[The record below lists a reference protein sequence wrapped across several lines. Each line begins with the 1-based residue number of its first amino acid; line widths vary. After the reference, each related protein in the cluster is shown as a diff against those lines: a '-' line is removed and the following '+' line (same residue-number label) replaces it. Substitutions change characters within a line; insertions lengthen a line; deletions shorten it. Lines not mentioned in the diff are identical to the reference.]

1 MDNFDLRKYL
11 TEGRLLKEEYNLPD
25 SDSTTD
31 QYVNN
36 HWDGI
41 LKDILRA
48 HTDLRNS
55 KGGESIPEKPSQLD
69 IDIVLGRFDGAD
81 EFMDVDPNV
90 YDEYFDFYD
99 MYLVTQ
105 RDEENTKDISVEDY
119 PEGDYSGYTK
129 RDDLPKLAEGK
140 ILNESA
146 PGYDTRKF
154 GESLPTMESVKAA
167 YEAKKDNEEEP
178 RDGVKSAA
186 AKLGMKSNHIKEEDI
201 TETRDLSVKE
211 KMDNILYVMD
221 PVQVID
227 ELVLAMSTDDANL
240 YLDAII
246 QDHGIM
252 DIDEANLNEEIPG
265 SAMLKINQSVKS
277 VSTAAKAMID
287 FYNQMA
293 KKEQV
298 DFLKNQQF
306 KVVMDKLNA
315 LIKDKD
321 ENDEM

>member
-1 MDNFDLRKYL
+1 
-11 TEGRLLKEEYNLPD
+11 
-25 SDSTTD
+25 
-31 QYVNN
+31 
-36 HWDGI
+36 
-41 LKDILRA
+41 
-48 HTDLRNS
+48 
-55 KGGESIPEKPSQLD
+55 
-69 IDIVLGRFDGAD
+69 
-81 EFMDVDPNV
+81 
-90 YDEYFDFYD
+90 
-99 MYLVTQ
+99 
-105 RDEENTKDISVEDY
+105 
-119 PEGDYSGYTK
+119 
-129 RDDLPKLAEGK
+129 
-140 ILNESA
+140 

-167 YEAKKDNEEEP
+167 YEAKKEKEEEP

-186 AKLGMKSNHIKEEDI
+186 AKLGIKPNHIKEDDI

-252 DIDEANLNEEIPG
+252 MIDEDNLNEEIPG

-293 KKEQV
+293 EKEQI
-298 DFLKNQQF
+298 DFLKNPQF
-306 KVVMDKLNA
+306 KIVMDKLNA
-315 LIKDKD
+315 LVKEKD